1 MRISVVLPTL
11 HEADTIGPAIVAARA
26 VLGNCDVIVADG
38 GSEDGTPAAEMDGV
52 VPDELM
58 QERLRECVEVQDPI
72 TQAARDA
79 LVGTDLEVLID
90 RADDDTGEPLGRSHR
105 EAPEID
111 GVIRITDAF
120 ARTGARVR
128 ARVTEAC
135 GPDLVAEP
143 A

>member
-1 MRISVVLPTL
+1 MDRV
-11 HEADTIGPAIVAARA
+11 VAA
-26 VLGNCDVIVADG
+26 D
-38 GSEDGTPAAEMDGV
+38 
-52 VPDELM
+52 LM
-58 QERLRECVEVQDPI
+58 HERLRECDETQDPI

-79 LVGTDLEVLID
+79 LVGTEIDVLID
-90 RADDDTGEPLGRSHR
+90 QVDDDTGEPVGRSHR

-111 GVIRITDAF
+111 GVVRIPAAF
-120 ARTGARVR
+120 ARPGARVR